1 MHILFHMHGE
11 DPEPWR
17 AELARRLPEARSR
30 VWQAGDDAPADYV
43 LAWRPPAELLRGR
56 RGLKAVFN
64 LGAGVDALLALLRD
78 DPDMLAPDVPVFK
91 LDDAGMSEQMV
102 HYAAYAVLRHFRS
115 FDEYARQQQQAAW
128 TQLPTREVAD
138 FPVGVMGLGALGAEV
153 AQALVALGFPV
164 RGWARSVKRVEG
176 VRCFG
181 GEREFDDFLAGLE
194 VVVNLLPLTAETEG
208 ILDRRLFSRL
218 ARGARVVNIARGGH
232 LVEADLLA
240 ALDAGQL
247 SGASLDVF
255 RDEPLSP
262 DHPFWHHPRIDV
274 TPHIAARTTVAASI
288 GQIAE
293 RIRRLEL
300 GQAVDGRIDRGRGY

>member
-1 MHILFHMHGE
+1 MDILFHMHGE
-11 DPEPWR
+11 DAERWR
-17 AELARRLPEARSR
+17 HELARRLPDARFR
-30 VWQAGDDAPADYV
+30 VWQAGDDAPADYALV
-43 LAWRPPAELLRGR
+43 WRPPAELLRGR
-56 RGLKAVFN
+56 HGLKAVFN

-115 FDEYARQQQQAAW
+115 FDEYARQQQRACW
-128 TQLPTREVAD
+128 TQLPTREAAV

-176 VRCFG
+176 VRCFA
-181 GEREFDDFLAGLE
+181 GEHEFDDFLAGLE

-208 ILDRRLFSRL
+208 ILDRRLFARL

-255 RDEPLSP
+255 RDEPLPP
-262 DHPFWHHPRIDV
+262 DHPFWRDPRIDV
-274 TPHIAARTTVAASI
+274 TPHVAARTTVAASI

-293 RIRRLEL
+293 RIRSLEL
-300 GQAVDGRIDRGRGY
+300 GHAVGGKIDLGRGY